1 MVTAVT
7 VRADGTLDMSYPL
20 TLPQS
25 ALASAMALAWAQE
38 DAPFWKSSRDRR
50 LEELERMGVGDW
62 TIQWEGLEITCDAD
76 MRWVTGSTTEALW
89 GTVTLTLALEK

>member
-1 MVTAVT
+1 MPTCAEGK
-7 VRADGTLDMSYPL
+7 R
-20 TLPQS
+20 
-25 ALASAMALAWAQE
+25 W
-38 DAPFWKSSRDRR
+38 R

-89 GTVTLTLALEK
+89 GTVTLTLTLEE